1 MAGLTDLKRL
11 KKEIDAATAR
21 ARAEK
26 TAAELAA
33 KRKAAAHNLFQA
45 AIGKVQLLQAPEVAD
60 LRMLPPPPAL
70 LQHELDAVAALRESL
85 SDEVD
90 VTTLLDT
97 DEHLSFRRPGVG
109 LDVVQKLRKGKWSI
123 QRQMDLHGMRSDEAR
138 EALGSFIRESHKQG
152 IRCVRV
158 VHGKG
163 LGSPGKTPVLKE
175 KVHRWLVQKA
185 EVVAFVQAQ
194 PSQGG
199 AGALV
204 VLLQPVRRGRAAGT
218 G

>member
-1 MAGLTDLKRL
+1 MGTLSDLKRI
-11 KKEIDAATAR
+11 KQEIDAHAVKQAQ
-21 ARAEK
+21 AKAERDLK
-26 TAAELAA
+26 A
-33 KRKAAAHNLFQA
+33 KRVAAQKNLFQTA
-45 AIGKVQLLQAPEVAD
+45 VGKVKRLPETAVVN
-60 LRMLPPPPAL
+60 LKPPPPQPAP
-70 LQHELDAVAALRESL
+70 LQHQRDEAAALQESL

-90 VTTLLDT
+90 VSTLLDT
-97 DEHLSFRRPGVG
+97 DDHLSFRRPGVG
-109 LDVVQKLRKGKWSI
+109 IDVAQKLRKGKWSI
-123 QRQMDLHGMRSDEAR
+123 QRQIDLHGLRSDAAR
-138 EALGSFIRESHKQG
+138 EALGSFIREAHKQG

-194 PSQGG
+194 PAQGG

-204 VLLQPVRRGRAAGT
+204 VLLQPVRLGSLD
-218 G
+218 